1 MIQCMHACSLS
12 CLPFIYSFLSF
23 PFPSSTLSDTAPC
36 VCGDPESEPREPEW
50 GMRSVS
56 PVSQSAGGH
65 QHASIKH
72 QTEHI
77 EDFIYKIFFVH
88 ISNRVCLKTKV
99 IQCRLCVR

>member
-1 MIQCMHACSLS
+1 MLT
-12 CLPFIYSFLSF
+12 P
-23 PFPSSTLSDTAPC
+23 APA
-36 VCGDPESEPREPEW
+36 VSEPREPEW

-56 PVSQSAGGH
+56 PVSQSAGGR

>member
-1 MIQCMHACSLS
+1 MLT
-12 CLPFIYSFLSF
+12 P
-23 PFPSSTLSDTAPC
+23 APA
-36 VCGDPESEPREPEW
+36 VSEPREPEW

-88 ISNRVCLKTKV
+88 ISNRECIYLGTPHRRQQVCKKNLKS
-99 IQCRLCVR
+99 I

>member
-1 MIQCMHACSLS
+1 MLT
-12 CLPFIYSFLSF
+12 P
-23 PFPSSTLSDTAPC
+23 APA
-36 VCGDPESEPREPEW
+36 VSEPREPESEPEW

-56 PVSQSAGGH
+56 PVSQSAGGR

-88 ISNRVCLKTKV
+88 ISNRECLETKV
-99 IQCRLCVR
+99 IQCRL